1 LFNVDEK
8 TIRRDIDDIRTYLS
22 NNISTKGIVDVKYR
36 RDQKGYFLTKE
47 DNVNLNK
54 EDVLAIT

>member
-1 LFNVDEK
+1 MFNVDEK